1 MSKLCLTT
9 NLTMLPLT
17 TRALIHQEN
26 SYSQRFY
33 DHISNLNEMYVDF
46 CDWLMF
52 RKRNLVQLVR
62 IIIQAPWIRTFSQ
75 T

>member
-1 MSKLCLTT
+1 MNKPCLTT
-9 NLTMLPLT
+9 NLTMLPLA

-33 DHISNLNEMYVDF
+33 DHISDLNEMYVDF

-52 RKRNLVQLVR
+52 RKRNLVQLLR
-62 IIIQAPWIRTFSQ
+62 IIIQAPWIRAFSQ